1 MRIVVSA
8 AVILF
13 GLLHIIAAAAQFKSK
28 DPAVGRLSIKKP
40 KPTTV

>member
-1 MRIVVSA
+1 MRIVISIF
-8 AVILF
+8 AVLY